1 MRTFIAAAA
10 LAAATAVGGMAA
22 VPTVSGASART
33 DGSPAACGASRSARG
48 LEVVGLAGDRLV
60 CFRADRPSRERDI
73 GRVRGL
79 QQDTKLVGIDYRP
92 ANGVL
97 YGVGDQGGVYTV
109 DVTNARVTL
118 AVRSTVPLR
127 GTSFGVDFN
136 PAADR
141 LRVVSDAG
149 QNLRINVADGTTIAD
164 GDLNITAGTR
174 PPASSAPRTRTT
186 TPTRTRPRPCST
198 STRCSTR
205 SRSSRR
211 PTTARWS
218 PPASWAST
226 RAPRWAPTST
236 RSCATAPPSAT
247 PPTPRCRVSGRSTF
261 YAVDLLTGR
270 ASPVGNFDRDL
281 TLTGIAIPLNQR

>member
-22 VPTVSGASART
+22 VPAVSGASART
-33 DGSPAACGASRSARG
+33 EGRPAVCGVSRSARG

-79 QQDTKLVGIDYRP
+79 RQDTTLVGIDDRP

-97 YGVGDQGGVYTV
+97 YGVGDQDGVYTV

-127 GTSFGVDFN
+127 GMTFGVDFN

-141 LRVVSDAG
+141 CADCPTPDPTTRWTVPLGGQANAARLAPVVGGDVVYAAVRTPSGERIMAASTDPCGTLTCPALASVAVTGTPTALSVSGGRVFV
-149 QNLRINVADGTTIAD
+149 
-164 GDLNITAGTR
+164 
-174 PPASSAPRTRTT
+174 SSAGGTGGRL
-186 TPTRTRPRPCST
+186 
-198 STRCSTR
+198 
-205 SRSSRR
+205 
-211 PTTARWS
+211 TALGL
-218 PPASWAST
+218 PA
-226 RAPRWAPTST
+226 
-236 RSCATAPPSAT
+236 
-247 PPTPRCRVSGRSTF
+247 
-261 YAVDLLTGR
+261 
-270 ASPVGNFDRDL
+270 
-281 TLTGIAIPLNQR
+281 